1 MLQVHAMGHTVRRP
15 GPLLKRKNRMTRM
28 QVRNAKTAER
38 LPSLDLLK
46 GFEAAA
52 RLLSF
57 TRAGA
62 ELHLTQSAVSRQI
75 RELEEQLGAALFER
89 RHRALALTEAGR
101 QLYSAAAQVLATM
114 REATGRLRAAREQR
128 VLSVTTSGTFA
139 SMWLVPRLAGFTR
152 DNPGVDVRVSASTR
166 MEDLERAGFDLALRY
181 CAPEGAGAGA
191 LRLFGERMFPVCSP
205 KLLQDKRGDARRT
218 LARPADLGK
227 HVLLHIDDPEGAWPW
242 MAWRTWLE
250 VAGVADL
257 RPAGNLRFTNYS
269 EVVQA
274 AIAAQGVALGRSPLV
289 REAMR
294 AGKLVAPFGLAGDS
308 SRVYYLVMARN
319 SAERPEVRRFAEW
332 VKREAKR

>member
-1 MLQVHAMGHTVRRP
+1 MHDMP
-15 GPLLKRKNRMTRM
+15 K
-28 QVRNAKTAER
+28 RNANAPTQ

-101 QLYSAAAQVLATM
+101 QFYPAAAQVLATI
-114 REATGRLRAAREQR
+114 REAAGRLRAAGAQR
-128 VLSVTTSGTFA
+128 VLSVTTSVTFA
-139 SMWLVPRLAGFTR
+139 AMWLVPRLAGFTR
-152 DNPGVDVRVSASTR
+152 GNPGVDVRVSASAR

-181 CAPEGAGAGA
+181 CAPAAAEPGA
-191 LRLFGERMFPVCSP
+191 LRLFGEQVFPVCSP
-205 KLLQDKRGDARRT
+205 KLLKDRRT
-218 LARPADLGK
+218 LALPADLK
-227 HVLLHIDDPEGAWPW
+227 QHVLLHIDDPEGAWPW

-250 VAGVADL
+250 VAGAADL

-289 REAMR
+289 REALR
-294 AGKLVAPFGLAGDS
+294 AKKLVAPFGLSAES
-308 SRVYYLVMARN
+308 SRAYYLIVARN
-319 SAERPEVRRFAEW
+319 AATRPEVQRFAEW
-332 VKREAKR
+332 VRREARR

>member
-1 MLQVHAMGHTVRRP
+1 MRE
-15 GPLLKRKNRMTRM
+15 
-28 QVRNAKTAER
+28 RNARNAER

-75 RELEEQLGAALFER
+75 RELEEQLGATLFER
-89 RHRALALTEAGR
+89 RHRALALTEPGR

-114 REATGRLRAAREQR
+114 REATRRLRAAREQR
-128 VLSVTTSGTFA
+128 VLSVTTSSTFA

-181 CAPEGAGAGA
+181 STPEAVGAGAV
-191 LRLFGERMFPVCSP
+191 RLFGERMFPVCSP
-205 KLLQDKRGDARRT
+205 KLLKDKQGEARLP
-218 LARPADLGK
+218 LAKPADLAK

-250 VAGVADL
+250 VAGMPNL

-274 AIAAQGVALGRSPLV
+274 AIAGQGVALGRSPLV
-289 REAMR
+289 REALR
-294 AGKLVAPFGLAGDS
+294 EKKLVAPFGVSGES
-308 SRVYYLVMARN
+308 SRAYYLIVARN
-319 SAERPEVRRFAEW
+319 AAERAEVRRFAEW
-332 VKREAKR
+332 VKREAKKAL

>member
-1 MLQVHAMGHTVRRP
+1 
-15 GPLLKRKNRMTRM
+15 M
-28 QVRNAKTAER
+28 QEWNAKTAER

-128 VLSVTTSGTFA
+128 VLSVTTSSTFA

-166 MEDLERAGFDLALRY
+166 MEELERAGFDVALRY
-181 CAPEGAGAGA
+181 GTSEAAGPGA

-205 KLLQDKRGDARRT
+205 KLLQDKRRA
-218 LARPADLGK
+218 LAEPADLAGY
-227 HVLLHIDDPEGAWPW
+227 VLLHIDDPEGAWPW

-250 VAGVADL
+250 VAGIPNL

-289 REAMR
+289 REALR
-294 AGKLVAPFGLAGDS
+294 AGKLIAPFGMAGES
-308 SRVYYLVMARN
+308 SRAYYLVTARN
-319 SAERPEVRRFAEW
+319 AGERPEVRRFAEW
-332 VKREAKR
+332 VKREARR

>member
-1 MLQVHAMGHTVRRP
+1 MV
-15 GPLLKRKNRMTRM
+15 RM
-28 QVRNAKTAER
+28 QGRNAKGAER

-57 TRAGA
+57 TRAGD

-128 VLSVTTSGTFA
+128 VLSVTTSSTFA

-166 MEDLERAGFDLALRY
+166 MEDLERSGFDAALRY
-181 CAPEGAGAGA
+181 CAPEAAGAGA

-205 KLLQDKRGDARRT
+205 KLLMDKHGDKRGGA
-218 LARPADLGK
+218 LAEPADLAK

-250 VAGVADL
+250 VAGIPNL

-269 EVVQA
+269 EVIQA
-274 AIAAQGVALGRSPLV
+274 AIAGQGIALGRSPLV
-289 REAMR
+289 REAL
-294 AGKLVAPFGLAGDS
+294 AAKKLVAPFGVSGDS
-308 SRVYYLVMARN
+308 SRAYYLILVRGA
-319 SAERPEVRRFAEW
+319 AARPEVQRFAEW
-332 VKREAKR
+332 VRREARR